1 MKKLIYIVGKNSNL
15 SKNLIHY
22 LKNAK
27 LVDLRDLKRR
37 KKKLKISKFL

>member
-15 SKNLIHY
+15 SKNLIYY

-27 LVDLRDLKRR
+27 LVSLEDLITN
-37 KKKLKISKFL
+37 KKKLR